1 MRTGWTM
8 PTSNSYFD
16 QYYMWRPVGTYS
28 TTSNA
33 AAYYDSWEADA
44 QHGNAY
50 VNEYFGN
57 WNTST
62 APSKEKPH
70 VLDPY
75 RCPPEPEPCTEEELM
90 EFLTGEG

>member
-16 QYYMWRPVGTYS
+16 PYTRRPYVSYLDPDMWRTSAVGTS
-28 TTSNA
+28 SRTSNA
-33 AAYYDSWEADA
+33 
-44 QHGNAY
+44 GAY

-75 RCPPEPEPCTEEELM
+75 KRPPEPEPCTEEELM